1 MTNRTAPQSTR
12 QMTSL
17 LLAGVAVGSLCFPA
31 MAAAQSAI
39 TEPAPALPAAQQ
51 SSTAAP
57 PASPDNT
64 GEIVISGIRA
74 SLEDALE
81 IRRKADVILDGISAD
96 DIGSTPD
103 LNLGEALARIPGVQI
118 NREEGR
124 RDATIS
130 VRGLPGNFTLTTV
143 QGQRI
148 ASTSRGISFN
158 AGNPFGIFDSSIFNG
173 ANVVKSF
180 TGDTPSGG
188 LAAVVDLRINSALKR
203 KEGFVVRAEGTYEA
217 TTKEIVPGFFVS
229 GTKKLGDR
237 FALYGTVAY
246 TDLDFRREAVSINN
260 YSAFT
265 DAQVAAFAAGTVAT
279 GVGITDA
286 EAQTL
291 NGASTG
297 GLIGLRGP
305 NAAFNIGAT
314 GANGLNNRVIFG
326 SNPRQFIQ
334 RDTGYRV
341 SGAAGLAFELS
352 DNATL
357 RLDGIY
363 TRRDLK
369 NSTQDNLNTGLVTG
383 AVNSQTLVT
392 PLSDPVSVGTFDFD
406 EDGIEENVFVVSRVF
421 ASDALTSYANRFFP
435 ALEESFAL
443 YPQFNFENDDW
454 RFNAIGTYSEAT
466 GFERLFNF
474 DVRPRQRS
482 GTRDTNNNGIDDLG
496 TQNFVYLNNGLG
508 DLNQFFFNV
517 GSDPRLLTFNRG
529 TQNVSIPGTST
540 GDARFNV
547 SILPEIGTAFNSPVS
562 LLVQGFNSQVDRD
575 LKTIDLELARKF
587 SNSIIS
593 EIEIGGFLSKENSVR
608 SRRDLG
614 ALGAN
619 LAAFGGPDF
628 AANFFG
634 QSQALLTGAPFLNGE
649 VPGAER
655 DAFLSLNIDLLRDTL
670 LPIERALNGVTFN
683 PSAANLS
690 GAFPE
695 LEPASAATLT
705 VAEILA
711 AASIVPGTGFLQRVD
726 QGIRNQ
732 NRFNFTSDRRTFE
745 SYAQV
750 KFNLENVSDTRL
762 RGNFGLRYVD
772 TKLNGEVN
780 SLALEFINTVN
791 ANRFTNG
798 IAPLV
803 LRDGANLPQGG
814 SASFSR
820 LLPSANLIY
829 DITPDL
835 VVRAAYYHTFEA
847 FDLAEFVPTPTL
859 AVDLEPGDDPEDT
872 SVGSVIGSD
881 GQVIPSTVVSVS
893 SLDVKPRSSKAFDV
907 GISWYNKRGSVFSLG
922 YFRKTLDN
930 DIATFDNFCPIGETV
945 SFAGRTFADLQN
957 DSGRCSFLNANG
969 DRQRIRISL
978 SQNNPK
984 SATISGFEGQVQQT
998 LDFLPGPLGK
1008 LGVIANFTK
1017 INSKG
1022 GDDVQLIRVADLT
1035 YNLIGYYEDKLF
1047 QARLAFNHQSEIELP
1062 NGGSFGGGARRVA
1075 PRGQLDFSGA
1085 IKPLKGLEVRFEV
1098 FNITESA
1105 RREFLETEE
1114 LFRNYQYDGR
1124 TFSLSTTYKF

>member
-1 MTNRTAPQSTR
+1 MLYAVRSSGR
-12 QMTSL
+12 HVGRR
-17 LLAGVAVGSLCFPA
+17 LLAGVAIGAFCLPV
-31 MAAAQSAI
+31 AAYGQ
-39 TEPAPALPAAQQ
+39 THEPSQEGQLTKPKADSAPADGNA
-51 SSTAAP
+51 
-57 PASPDNT
+57 PAS
-64 GEIVISGIRA
+64 EIVVSGIRS

-130 VRGLPGNFTLTTV
+130 VRGLPGNFTLSTV

-188 LAAVVDLRINSALKR
+188 LAAVVDLRINSALDR
-203 KEGFVVRAEGTYEA
+203 KEGLVVRAEGTYEES
-217 TTKEIVPGFFVS
+217 TRNTVPGFFVS
-229 GTKKLGDR
+229 GAKKFGDR
-237 FALYGTVAY
+237 FGVYGTVAY

-260 YSAFT
+260 YSAFN
-265 DAQVAAFAAGTVAT
+265 DAQLAGFAAGTIAT

-286 EAQTL
+286 EAETL

-305 NAAFNIGAT
+305 NPEFAIDAV

-341 SGAAGLAFELS
+341 SGAAGFAFELN
-352 DNATL
+352 DQMTF
-357 RLDGIY
+357 RLDGIF

-369 NSTQDNLNTGLVTG
+369 NSTQDNVNTGLVNG
-383 AVNSQTLVT
+383 GINANQTLVT
-392 PLSDPVSVGTFDFD
+392 PLSNPVSVGTFDFD
-406 EDGIEENVFVVSRVF
+406 EDGIEENVFVVPRVF
-421 ASDALTSYANRFFP
+421 ASDALISYANRFFP
-435 ALEESFAL
+435 AFEESFAL
-443 YPQFNFENDDW
+443 YPQFNFENEDW

-466 GFERLFNF
+466 GIERLFNF
-474 DVRPRQRS
+474 DVRPRQR
-482 GTRDTNNNGIDDLG
+482 GGATRDTNNNGIDDAG
-496 TQNFVYLNNGLG
+496 TQNFAYLNNGLG
-508 DLNQFFFNV
+508 DLNQFFFNT
-517 GSDPRLLTFNRG
+517 SADPRLLTFDRG
-529 TQNVSIPGTST
+529 TQNVTIPGGSS

-547 SILPEIGTAFNSPVS
+547 RITPEIGGAFNSPVS

-575 LKTIDLELARKF
+575 LKTADFELARKF

-593 EIEIGGFLSKENSVR
+593 EIEVGGFISQENSVR

-619 LAAFGGPDF
+619 LSAFGGPDF
-628 AANFFG
+628 AEQFFG
-634 QSQALLTGAPFLNGE
+634 TSQVLASGAPFLNGE

-655 DAFLSLNIDLLRDTL
+655 DGFLSLNIDLLRDTL
-670 LPIERALNGVTFN
+670 LPIARELNGVTFN
-683 PSAANLS
+683 PNAANLR

-695 LEPASAATLT
+695 LDPDSAATLT
-705 VAEILA
+705 VDEILA

-732 NRFNFTSDRRTFE
+732 NRFNFTSERRTIE
-745 SYAQV
+745 TYGQV

-762 RGNFGLRYVD
+762 RGNFGLRYVN
-772 TKLNGEVN
+772 TKLDGVTNPP
-780 SLALEFINTVN
+780 ALEFINAVN
-791 ANRFTNG
+791 AIRATNG
-798 IAPLV
+798 TAPLV
-803 LRDGANLPQGG
+803 LRDGATLDQGG
-814 SASFSR
+814 SAQFSR
-820 LLPSANLIY
+820 LLPSVNLIY
-829 DITPDL
+829 DITPNL
-835 VVRAAYYHTFEA
+835 TVRAAYYHTFEA

-859 AVDLEPGDDPEDT
+859 VVDLEPGDDPEDT
-872 SVGSVIGSD
+872 TVGIVVGSD

-893 SLDVKPRSSKAFDV
+893 SLDILPRSSKAFDI
-907 GISWYNKRGSVFSLG
+907 GISWYNKKGSVVSLG
-922 YFRKTLDN
+922 YFEKTLEN
-930 DIATFDNFCPIGETV
+930 DIANFNNFCPAGETV
-945 SFAGRTFADLQN
+945 SFGGRTFADLGN
-957 DSGRCSFLNANG
+957 DSGRCSFINENG
-969 DRQRIRISL
+969 DRQRVRIGL
-978 SQNNPK
+978 SVNNPEN
-984 SATISGFEGQVQQT
+984 ATISGFEGQVQQT
-998 LDFLPGPLGK
+998 LEFLPGPLGN

-1022 GDDVQLIRVADLT
+1022 DESVALIRVADLT
-1035 YNLIGYYEDKLF
+1035 YNLIGYYEDQLF

-1085 IKPLKGLEVRFEV
+1085 IRPTKEWEVRFEV
-1098 FNITESA
+1098 FNITQSA
-1105 RREFLETEE
+1105 RREFLETEQ
-1114 LFRNYQYDGR
+1114 LFRNYQFDGR
-1124 TFSLSTTYKF
+1124 TFALSTTYRF